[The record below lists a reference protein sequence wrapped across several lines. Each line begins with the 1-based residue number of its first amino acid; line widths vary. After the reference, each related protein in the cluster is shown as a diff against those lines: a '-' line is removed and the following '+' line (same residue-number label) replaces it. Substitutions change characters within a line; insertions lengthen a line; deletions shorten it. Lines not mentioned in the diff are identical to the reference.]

1 MGIYKEI
8 IGNIHAPGWAETLM
22 GMEKTEL
29 VLDQWTAQKSRFVA
43 TDANGE
49 EYAIAL
55 KRNEKV
61 NDGDII
67 HYHPET
73 KKAIIIRIELSPVLV
88 MDLSGLASKDWR
100 DITRISIELGHA
112 IGNQHWPAVVK
123 GTKVYVPLTVDKKV
137 MQSVMDTHHIEGIS
151 YHFHPGAEVIPYLAP
166 HEIRRLFGGAG
177 QESHSHHHD

>member
-8 IGNIHAPGWAETLM
+8 IGNIHAPGWAETLK
-22 GMEKTEL
+22 GMEKTVL

-88 MDLSGLASKDWR
+88 IDLS
-100 DITRISIELGHA
+100 
-112 IGNQHWPAVVK
+112 
-123 GTKVYVPLTVDKKV
+123 
-137 MQSVMDTHHIEGIS
+137 
-151 YHFHPGAEVIPYLAP
+151 
-166 HEIRRLFGGAG
+166 
-177 QESHSHHHD
+177 